1 VTDAQ
6 IKRMAK
12 QLRAGADGYA
22 TLRKALQAAQVA
34 NLTPGGARGVENM
47 ARLQLE
53 LDELASRSGAPLAIR
68 PSITRRSTQ
77 LQRLARCARRSSPP
91 HKTKR
96 KRQETC
102 SWTCRNALIAVRRHG
117 VSIQEA
123 RRRVCPEAAEAVVVA
138 NTAERQRAVA

>member
-1 VTDAQ
+1 
-6 IKRMAK
+6 MC
-12 QLRAGADGYA
+12 A
-22 TLRKALQAAQVA
+22 TVF
-34 NLTPGGARGVENM
+34 T
-47 ARLQLE
+47 
-53 LDELASRSGAPLAIR
+53 
-68 PSITRRSTQ
+68 
-77 LQRLARCARRSSPP
+77 P